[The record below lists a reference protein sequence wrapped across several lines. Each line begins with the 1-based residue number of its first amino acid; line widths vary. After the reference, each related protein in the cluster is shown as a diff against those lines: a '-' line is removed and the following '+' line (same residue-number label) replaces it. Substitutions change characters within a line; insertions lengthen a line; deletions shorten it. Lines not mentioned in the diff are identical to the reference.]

1 MAQDMLIPIMSP
13 TDAEIKFYFFIFFFI
28 FQSISQ
34 PFYFI
39 FFLFYINI
47 NIYKLFQPCV
57 RLFGKKKIFAGDI
70 RCQVSNKSIML
81 ISLKITNSP
90 NSNSRGSSS
99 SSSTSKS
106 SSKTSFTQ

>member
-1 MAQDMLIPIMSP
+1 MNGPRYAHSNYGGNKGGPSNS
-13 TDAEIKFYFFIFFFI
+13 T
-28 FQSISQ
+28 SG
-34 PFYFI
+34 
-39 FFLFYINI
+39 
-47 NIYKLFQPCV
+47 V
-57 RLFGKKKIFAGDI
+57 FAGDI